1 MVANTPEC
9 TMTTGKEKLP
19 DICTMVL
26 SFEYPHDSYALYGAD
41 GKFLD
46 EGSGYDT
53 LLINAHT
60 EHDCE
65 LVKFATVWDGAITQ
79 CVRYGFDTTEYETV
93 WPKELG
99 DWLYTPIPAEFLEE
113 PEEAA

>member
-41 GKFLD
+41 GKFLE
-46 EGSGYDT
+46 EGCAYHT
-53 LLINAHT
+53 LVIKPHP
-60 EHDCE
+60 ERYCE
-65 LVKFATVWDGAITQ
+65 
-79 CVRYGFDTTEYETV
+79 
-93 WPKELG
+93 
-99 DWLYTPIPAEFLEE
+99 
-113 PEEAA
+113 